1 MWLGQM
7 EAYKGRNEG
16 RGGTV
21 GVSLTEEHYEW
32 EKEQVGQIGTEK
44 QTNGSSLMVCTHEI
58 LKKTLSPY
66 KFVQVEIV

>member
-1 MWLGQM
+1 M
-7 EAYKGRNEG
+7 K
-16 RGGTV
+16 
-21 GVSLTEEHYEW
+21 
-32 EKEQVGQIGTEK
+32 KEQVGQIGTEK